1 MKTMFIATMLTA
13 ALITVPAIAQQGPAG
28 VPGAPGL
35 AETVK
40 SAPPSSRPRH
50 RQRGPADCRTA
61 KDVELCTAR
70 QEAHKTALEACKGK
84 TGVERQ
90 QCMHAQAQNL
100 DCTKAGN
107 PQRCESRKHAY
118 ATCSAQSGPKFKQCV
133 QQTMSTETCRKSADA
148 ARCELHQQ
156 ARERCKNLIGQ
167 EHRQCLRD
175 VLAPKK

>member
-1 MKTMFIATMLTA
+1 MKTMFVATMLTA

-35 AETVK
+35 AETAK
-40 SAPPSSRPRH
+40 SAPPSSRARH
-50 RQRGPADCRTA
+50 RQHGPADCRAA
-61 KDVELCTAR
+61 KDIESCTAR
-70 QEAHKTALEACKGK
+70 QEAHKAALEACKDKAGS
-84 TGVERQ
+84 ERQ

-118 ATCSAQSGPKFKQCV
+118 AACSGQGGPKFKQCV
-133 QQTMSTETCRKSADA
+133 QQSMSNETCRRSADA
-148 ARCELHQQ
+148 ARCELHRQ

-175 VLAPKK
+175 VLAPRK